1 MRILLPLIIGLIS
14 GTGFSADPMTAFAV
28 GLIVAVPGYLALT
41 VVTRILGKY
50 EHDGGDVM
58 NLIWELGFL
67 AAVLVIGSGLGMLTA
82 SSLGWSATPHTLRY
96 PLIITVFT
104 MVSLLIG
111 YRSTAPVGQE
121 QNI

>member
-1 MRILLPLIIGLIS
+1 MRILLALVIGLIS

-41 VVTRILGKY
+41 VVTRILGKH
-50 EHDGGDVM
+50 ERDGGDVM

-67 AAVLVIGSGLGMLTA
+67 TAVLVVGSGLGMLTA
-82 SSLGWSATPHTLRY
+82 SSLGWSTTPHTLRY

-104 MVSLLIG
+104 TVGLLIG
-111 YRSTAPVGQE
+111 YRSTAPVGQKR
-121 QNI
+121 NI